1 MHTFPFLPLG
11 LFATLLL
18 FSTLPAGVLSSPVDL
33 RPRPDNHP
41 KISAFSQ
48 SQHPA
53 GETSQETPASQI
65 LEFHLIR
72 QENSGGAVVEVTG
85 PAVHVRSSET
95 WTLAIMDQTNTKRE
109 SGFRTEPIVKGA
121 AGGTSPTWQSIIPK
135 GRPGVTVTI
144 SRTSPVSKI
153 LGTVEATLIEK
164 RRIFR
169 NWKDVDTNQ
178 PNLLYLDSLLSE
190 LKSLDGQQGF
200 SDMHLDLT
208 LKGEWLPMM
217 KNMIETAG
225 SAAGQEVTGQ
235 DLARYVK
242 VLAEPRFEY
251 VSQSPPTKAWEEE
264 AEKRILGDGFK
275 LEK

>member
-53 GETSQETPASQI
+53 ETPASQI

-95 WTLAIMDQTNTKRE
+95 WMLAIMDQTKTKRE
-109 SGFRTEPIVKGA
+109 SGFRTEPIVGNTA
-121 AGGTSPTWQSIIPK
+121 SGTSPTWKSAIPD

-153 LGTVEATLIEK
+153 LGTVEATLIGK
-164 RRIFR
+164 RNIYST
-169 NWKDVDTNQ
+169 WKRVDANQ

-190 LKSLDGQQGF
+190 LKKFDGQQGF
-200 SDMHLDLT
+200 SDMRLDLT
-208 LKGEWLPMM
+208 LKGEWLRMM

-225 SAAGQEVTGQ
+225 SAAGQKVTGQ
-235 DLARYVK
+235 DLARYMK

-251 VSQSPPTKAWEEE
+251 VSQSPPDKAWEE
-264 AEKRILGDGFK
+264 AEEKKILGDGFK

>member
-1 MHTFPFLPLG
+1 
-11 LFATLLL
+11 
-18 FSTLPAGVLSSPVDL
+18 
-33 RPRPDNHP
+33 
-41 KISAFSQ
+41 
-48 SQHPA
+48 
-53 GETSQETPASQI
+53 
-65 LEFHLIR
+65 
-72 QENSGGAVVEVTG
+72 
-85 PAVHVRSSET
+85 
-95 WTLAIMDQTNTKRE
+95 MDQTATSRN
-109 SGFRTEPIVKGA
+109 SGFRTEPIVGGT
-121 AGGTSPTWQSIIPK
+121 AGGTSPTWKSPIK
-135 GRPGVTVTI
+135 DGRTGVAVTI
-144 SRTSPVSKI
+144 SRTPPVSKI
-153 LGTVEATLIEK
+153 LGTTKATLTGK
-164 RRIFR
+164 RNIYSK
-169 NWKDVDTNQ
+169 WKDVDTNQ

-275 LEK
+275 L